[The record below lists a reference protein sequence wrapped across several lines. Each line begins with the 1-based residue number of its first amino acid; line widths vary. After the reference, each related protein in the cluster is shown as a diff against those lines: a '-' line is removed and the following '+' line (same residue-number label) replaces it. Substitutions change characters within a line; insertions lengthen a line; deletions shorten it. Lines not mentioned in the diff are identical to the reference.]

1 MTIRPKSTSFAMD
14 CASDTSEQ
22 GGVSMMTISKGQ
34 TQPLS
39 RKLKKNS
46 PNLTINVS
54 FLNRNE
60 KIVEFLVN

>member
-1 MTIRPKSTSFAMD
+1 
-14 CASDTSEQ
+14 
-22 GGVSMMTISKGQ
+22 MMTISKGQ
-34 TQPLS
+34 TQQLS